1 MKADGDG
8 DLRVT
13 GNGSINGSPAWAHTL
28 LYTWY
33 ALLRGN
39 TPAVA
44 AARCT
49 RPLYGTWHHH
59 RGAMRCMG
67 GDGAWRACASR
78 VTEA

>member
-8 DLRVT
+8 DLRVI

-28 LYTWY
+28 LHTWY

-44 AARCT
+44 LGIITAVRC
-49 RPLYGTWHHH
+49 
-59 RGAMRCMG
+59 
-67 GDGAWRACASR
+67 GAWAVMAHGGR
-78 VTEA
+78 VHLV